1 MKRSRLAV
9 LSLAATLGI
18 AIIAPQA
25 FADSADTP
33 VSAPASP
40 PSSNAGKP
48 LEPELT
54 SKSQY
59 DAGGATTP
67 TGDLLPDEES
77 NHPVTVIVE
86 LEEGDAGVAWYR
98 RAVSSD
104 AKRTVVKE
112 RIRTAVEAAAPGQ
125 VTSGGGPVTEVEDY
139 EHVMEGFAIEV
150 PAGAVEAV
158 RGVEGV
164 KRAFVEQTVTPS
176 SEEGYSGPQNQYS
189 LDMTGVDR
197 ISQKGDGTTIA
208 IIDTGF
214 DTTHEAFSGA
224 LDESR
229 AAYSY
234 DSISSVKRGLSTGWA
249 GAYVSAKIPFAYDY
263 GDGDS
268 DVIPHTVHNMAH
280 GTHVA
285 GIAAANGGA
294 ILGSAPGAQ
303 LLLMKAG
310 IDATGGLSDSAI
322 FAALDDCAVLKP
334 DVINMSFGYAGG
346 ASEARNDTYG
356 SVYYRLSEQGIMLN
370 VAGGNFGASSQGNAS
385 GWGLPY
391 ASDPDSSTVAQ
402 PSTYTASLSVASVD
416 NANGWGPSTY
426 KASSFSSWGVAPNL
440 TLKPEIAA
448 PGGYIWSALP
458 GGTYGYSS
466 GTSMA
471 TPYLAGMA
479 ADIKQ
484 RVESDPG
491 FAYMTEA
498 QKTGVVYNLL
508 MGTAKPL
515 VDNEGGRG
523 AYYSPRKIGSGLANA
538 VAASSATVFPTVVD
552 APDETRPKADL
563 GDGTEGWTFSIRLT
577 NTAYEARTYRL
588 NTQALSEVV
597 ASGVFTQHSAN
608 WTDQGISV
616 SYSGDVSGSTDS
628 STITVPG
635 RGVVTATVTIT
646 PQAAFAAYADAYT
659 PNGTFVDGFTVLT
672 SMTEGEPDLSVPF
685 LGFYGDWGAVPV
697 FDSLA
702 SDGGQAHA
710 VASRL
715 ASATTGVSLGV
726 NPLAGY
732 TSASSA
738 PAPNPDAY
746 VVSASTWAQG
756 PSAIRP
762 VTGLLRSTKSVTYTY
777 QDSAGNTVR
786 QYSYKNPRKSLYDD
800 YTRLIASGE
809 SSIGDPYFDGYDWYG
824 RRLPEGRYTLR
835 IDAVTDGPSLR
846 TQTLTYSFAYDLTGP
861 KISGVHVSGQ
871 GEARAVSFDVTDSS
885 PLASIDFHD
894 PANGSYYYRTLVTD
908 GGTLG
913 ADGQRTYH
921 FDVPVADLQR
931 GWESQGGTGPAP
943 TNPTLYAWDYG
954 VNASAGVTVSVDASD
969 PISLSTSSVVI
980 PAGETSQVFAVL
992 SPSLSGSQVVWSL
1005 ADSSVAS
1012 LSTSSDTLTATI
1024 TAGTKEGATTLTA
1037 WVRQGDGTWASASV
1051 EVSVR
1056 AAASSDFVIDE
1067 AGVLRSYSGSDTEV
1081 SVPGGVTALADRV
1094 FARSSVASVELPDT
1108 VERIGASAFEGAASL
1123 ASVTVR
1129 DARGQ
1134 VGEGLPSGLRQI
1146 GARAF
1151 LGTGL
1156 AAINVPD
1163 SVSDIGPGAFA
1174 LMPSLTGVN
1183 IGSGVREG
1191 QLVSTFTASPKLK
1204 AITVKADNASYDS
1217 VDGVLFTKGRDTLLT
1232 YPLGRAGVSYT
1243 VPDGTRALAQE
1254 SFEGAPL
1261 DEVTLPDSLRRID
1274 RYAFVGSHLSSLT
1287 LPDSFE
1293 MIGAHAFRGVTSL
1306 TWVNIGGTTTIG
1318 ESAFDG
1324 DRNLTAIN
1332 FRSELARLT
1341 SIGANALRGVP
1352 VTPPALT
1359 AARAQAETPASD
1371 TASGNAPTPAPIAS
1385 PEATG
1390 SDSASDDR
1398 ATGGDAAPA
1407 TPNPNASA
1415 PASPD
1420 APDQGQGSEASPS
1433 SAAPAASTRAPG
1445 AAASAPAAAG
1455 QPVSVVGRAA
1465 LSLGDAADY
1474 HAPHPKRTR
1483 PSSLAATG
1491 ASTNGFVGIL
1501 TAAATL
1507 GFVLVVARRQRL
1519 S

>member
-98 RAVSSD
+98 RAVSAD

-112 RIRTAVEAAAPGQ
+112 RIRAAVEAAAPGQ

-616 SYSGDVSGSTDS
+616 SYSGDVSGSADS

-646 PQAAFAAYADAYT
+646 PQAAFAAYAGAYA

-777 QDSAGNTVR
+777 QDSSGNTVR
-786 QYSYKNPRKSLYDD
+786 QYSYKNTRKSLYDD

-809 SSIGDPYFDGYDWYG
+809 SSMGDPYFDGYDWYG

-835 IDAVTDGPSLR
+835 IDAVTDGPSSR

-908 GGTLG
+908 GGALG

-980 PAGETSQVFAVL
+980 PAGETSQVSAVL

-1024 TAGTKEGATTLTA
+1024 AAGTKEGATTLTA
-1037 WVRQGDGTWASASV
+1037 WVRQGDGTWASASA

-1056 AAASSDFVIDE
+1056 AAASTDFVIDE

-1094 FARSSVASVELPDT
+1094 FARSSVTSVELPDT

-1134 VGEGLPSGLRQI
+1134 VGEGLPSALRQI

-1151 LGTGL
+1151 LGTRL
-1156 AAINVPD
+1156 AVINVPD

-1183 IGSGVREG
+1183 IGSDVREG

-1204 AITVKADNASYDS
+1204 AITVKADNASYES

-1274 RYAFVGSHLSSLT
+1274 RYAFVGSRLSSLT

-1293 MIGAHAFRGVTSL
+1293 TIGAHAFRGVTSL

-1341 SIGANALRGVP
+1341 SIGANALRGV
-1352 VTPPALT
+1352 
-1359 AARAQAETPASD
+1359 
-1371 TASGNAPTPAPIAS
+1371 
-1385 PEATG
+1385 
-1390 SDSASDDR
+1390 
-1398 ATGGDAAPA
+1398 
-1407 TPNPNASA
+1407 
-1415 PASPD
+1415 
-1420 APDQGQGSEASPS
+1420 
-1433 SAAPAASTRAPG
+1433 
-1445 AAASAPAAAG
+1445 
-1455 QPVSVVGRAA
+1455 
-1465 LSLGDAADY
+1465 
-1474 HAPHPKRTR
+1474 
-1483 PSSLAATG
+1483 LAAKLFE
-1491 ASTNGFVGIL
+1491 AV
-1501 TAAATL
+1501 
-1507 GFVLVVARRQRL
+1507 
-1519 S
+1519 